1 MYYIYKFE
9 NPAGPITS
17 TGTTDNNEEYYINQ
31 AENDSGIT
39 RMPWET
45 NDQYDARSQLMST
58 STKPNT
64 APKVDT
70 TTTGSGYVSEGG
82 GSTNNNSQ
90 QGQPIDYYNDYK
102 NVINLNSN
110 RYRGLGKRRRLRD
123 DLRRAGKDALVWNGA
138 EAQRATNFLSGNR
151 FSARDARNAIRNGRQ
166 NAYTF
171 DANKFQPGTIERD
184 ANVRMNA
191 YFSDHPNATNAE
203 WSHGTWQRPTPTQPG
218 TINVQNTTTTPAVDW
233 EKKYNELKERLGLL
247 EKGAGT
253 QNPNPNNTT
262 NPTGGTGTGRT
273 GGTGGTG
280 GTKVDFN
287 KFATNYNWFYDQ
299 RQNKFLA
306 SQLARYG
313 ITNYNLY
320 QDSKNKMW
328 YFINKNGIR
337 FYDNGKS
344 WYNGKW
350 YNRDDVQRQ
359 YDMQKYQRLL
369 RQTKA
374 GQAIDWEK
382 EGYKDFDDFEK
393 YLNDTYDVQKE
404 EAKNLAGIYRFTGRP
419 LGNNTNS
426 ARIIGL
432 RYKKK

>member
-233 EKKYNELKERLGLL
+233 EKKYNELKERLDLL

-262 NPTGGTGTGRT
+262 NPTGGTGRTRTGGTRT
-273 GGTGGTG
+273 GGTG
-280 GTKVDFN
+280 
-287 KFATNYNWFYDQ
+287 ANYYLYRNNPEQSSIPLVFKGMLNYQ
-299 RQNKFLA
+299 A
-306 SQLARYG
+306 SPQAEKAARARLQY
-313 ITNYNLY
+313 L
-320 QDSKNKMW
+320 
-328 YFINKNGIR
+328 INKLNELDPNELTHFVNTHPELKGKYKYTDGIG
-337 FYDNGKS
+337 F
-344 WYNGKW
+344 
-350 YNRDDVQRQ
+350 Q
-359 YDMQKYQRLL
+359 L
-369 RQTKA
+369 
-374 GQAIDWEK
+374 
-382 EGYKDFDDFEK
+382 KD
-393 YLNDTYDVQKE
+393 
-404 EAKNLAGIYRFTGRP
+404 
-419 LGNNTNS
+419 
-426 ARIIGL
+426 
-432 RYKKK
+432 